1 MRAEVTR
8 DGARLNSAEYGRLT
22 FAVLGGLLALR
33 ILALWLN
40 RTDLFFDES
49 QYWAWSKELAF
60 GYYSKPPLIAWI
72 IRATTA
78 ICGDGEACV
87 RLGSP
92 LMHTATA
99 AVLYLLGRR
108 LYGPVAGFWAA
119 IAYATLPG
127 VSLSSELITTDV
139 PLLLCWAIALLAFV
153 DLVEGIEAKRPV
165 ALSAAALGLAL
176 GFGLNAKYA
185 MAYFILCA
193 LLYLAATPER
203 RKILRDPRLVAAI
216 GLGLLMIAPNI
227 IWNASNSFATFEHT
241 AENANWRAGSL
252 LRPVKAFEFFGS
264 QFGVFGPILFGAL
277 LVIGWRAWRTRP
289 PEADRLLMWF
299 ALPILGIVT
308 VQALLSRAHANW
320 AAPAFVSAT
329 VLVVGVMVREAS
341 WRWLKASTALNGAV
355 AVAIPLILAL
365 ADVIPL
371 PPPNP
376 LERVLGWK
384 TLGAETRSALEEG
397 RKQGRPFAA
406 VLSNDRA
413 ITATLLYYLR
423 DDPAPVQAWRSSP
436 KPRDHF
442 ELTRPFK
449 GDKGPV
455 LLVSLSNELG
465 GIEKKARSI
474 KLLRSVD
481 TKAGSKLKRAI
492 YIYELDGFAGG

>member
-1 MRAEVTR
+1 MRADVKASS
-8 DGARLNSAEYGRLT
+8 ARLDGVGYGRLT
-22 FAVLGGLLALR
+22 IAMLGGLLVFRA
-33 ILALWLN
+33 LALYLN

-49 QYWAWSKELAF
+49 QYWAWSRELAF

-72 IRATTA
+72 IRATTWL
-78 ICGDGEACV
+78 CGDGEACV

-92 LMHTATA
+92 ILHTATA

-108 LYGPVAGFWAA
+108 LYGPAVGFWAA
-119 IAYATLPG
+119 VAYATLPG
-127 VSLSSELITTDV
+127 VSFSAALITTDV

-153 DLVEGIEAKRPV
+153 DLVEGIEAGRPV
-165 ALSAAALGLAL
+165 LAAALVLGLAIGL
-176 GFGLNAKYA
+176 GLNAKYA

-193 LLYLAATPER
+193 VLYLAFTPER
-203 RKILRDPRLVAAI
+203 RGILKDHHLWLAFA
-216 GLGLLMIAPNI
+216 LGFLLILPNI
-227 IWNASNSFATFEHT
+227 FWNASNSFATFEHT

-252 LRPVKAFEFFGS
+252 LRPIKALEFLGS

-277 LVIGWRAWRTRP
+277 LVIGRRASRQRLP
-289 PEADRLLMWF
+289 KADRLLMWF

-308 VQALLSRAHANW
+308 LQALLSRAHANW

-329 VLVVGVMVREAS
+329 VLVVGVMVRDAA
-341 WRWLKASTALNGAV
+341 WRWLKGSLALNGAV
-355 AVAIPLILAL
+355 ALAIAIVLAQ

-371 PPPNP
+371 RPPSP

-384 TLGAETRSALEEG
+384 ALGSATRTALQEG
-397 RKQGRPFAA
+397 RKQGRPYMA

-423 DDPAPVQAWRSSP
+423 DEPAPVKAWRATP

-442 ELTRPFK
+442 ELTRPFR

-455 LLVSLSNELG
+455 LLVSLSSDAGWL
-465 GIEKKARSI
+465 EKRFRSI
-474 KLLRSVD
+474 KLLRMIE
-481 TKAGSKLKRAI
+481 TNAGWRQKRPI
-492 YIYELDGFAGG
+492 YLYVLDGFESG